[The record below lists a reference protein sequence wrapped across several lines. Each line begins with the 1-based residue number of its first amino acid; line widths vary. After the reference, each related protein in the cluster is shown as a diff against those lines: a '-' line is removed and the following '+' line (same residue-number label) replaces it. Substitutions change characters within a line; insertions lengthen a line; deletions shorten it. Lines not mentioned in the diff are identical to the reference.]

1 MHHVRKAHIRD
12 YFLVAFLGVLFLWAY
27 LVLAPVSRSTV
38 VIDGVAIAVQLARTP
53 AEQEKGLSGRLA
65 LPDGEGMLFVFD
77 RPDRYGFWMRDM
89 HFAID
94 IVWIDNNWRIV
105 DITHELTPES
115 YPNTF
120 APSAPAL
127 YALEVPAG
135 SALRYS
141 WKVGDSVDFVA
152 SN

>member
-1 MHHVRKAHIRD
+1 
-12 YFLVAFLGVLFLWAY
+12 
-27 LVLAPVSRSTV
+27 
-38 VIDGVAIAVQLARTP
+38 
-53 AEQEKGLSGRLA
+53 
-65 LPDGEGMLFVFD
+65 MLFVFD